1 MAAAA
6 TAAPSAPAA
15 APTATSK
22 SGGAGVGRPQR
33 AFKSAEKPDEVRR
46 SNLNAAKSVGEAVR
60 TSLGPKGLD
69 KMIQT
74 PSGEVIITNDGAT
87 ILKHMAVMHPAAR
100 MLVELSQAQD
110 IEAGDGTTSV
120 VVIAGSLLGAAEKML
135 NKGIH
140 PTIIAESF
148 QNAAA
153 KAVEF
158 LTEISTPLDL
168 NDKESLLRAAST
180 SLNSKIVSQYSAV
193 LAPIAV
199 NAVTRLLDPSQK
211 VSGPASSPSNANP
224 VVPAPPATGTSTG
237 AKAGTS
243 GPSETAGALSAT
255 ARGMISGSGAVTRDR
270 DNEPNVDLR
279 EIRLVKKVGGTI
291 DDTELVEGLV
301 LEQNVVSGGGGP
313 TRMEKAKIA
322 VCQFQLSSPK
332 PDMDNQIVVND
343 YRQMDKILKEERQYL
358 LNMCKKIKKAGCNVL
373 LIQKSILR
381 DAVNDLALHFLA
393 KLKILV
399 IKDVERDE
407 IEFVCKTLNCKPI
420 ADIEAFTEDKLAS
433 AELVDEVEHSG
444 ARVVKIT
451 GIKNMGRTVS
461 VLCTGANSLVLEESE
476 RSLHDALCVVRCL
489 VKRRALIA
497 GGGAPEIHVS
507 RSLSAYAQTL
517 KGMEAYCFQ
526 AYADALEVIPTTLAE
541 NAGLN
546 PIAIVTELRNRHA
559 NGERTAGIN
568 VRKGQITNIL
578 EENVV
583 QPLLVNVS
591 AIELSTEVV
600 SLLLKVDDFQLSR

>member
-1 MAAAA
+1 MSAAAA
-6 TAAPSAPAA
+6 APAA
-15 APTATSK
+15 AAPAAR
-22 SGGAGVGRPQR
+22 GGPSQN
-33 AFKSAEKPDEVRR
+33 AFKNADKPDEVRR
-46 SNLNAAKSVGEAVR
+46 SNLSAAKAVSDAVR
-60 TSLGPKGLD
+60 TSLGPKGMD

-74 PSGEVIITNDGAT
+74 SNGEVVITNDGAT

-110 IEAGDGTTSV
+110 VEAGDGTTSV
-120 VVIAGSLLGAAEKML
+120 VVVAGSLLGAAEKML

-148 QNAAA
+148 QKAAA

-158 LTEISTPLDL
+158 LADISTPVEL
-168 NDKESLLRAAST
+168 NDRESLLRAAST
-180 SLNSKIVSQYSAV
+180 SLNSKIVSQYSSV

-199 NAVTRLLDPSQK
+199 DAVTRLVTPAAAS
-211 VSGPASSPSNANP
+211 SNAAATSSSTAAPATASATPASRASR
-224 VVPAPPATGTSTG
+224 STD
-237 AKAGTS
+237 S
-243 GPSETAGALSAT
+243 Q
-255 ARGMISGSGAVTRDR
+255 D
-270 DNEPNVDLR
+270 NVDLR
-279 EIRLVKKVGGTI
+279 DIRIVKKVGGTI

-301 LEQNVVSGGGGP
+301 LAQNVVSGSGGP

-358 LNMCKKIKKAGCNVL
+358 LNMCKKIKKTGCNVL

-381 DAVNDLALHFLA
+381 DAVNELALHFLA

-407 IEFVCKTLNCKPI
+407 IEFVSKTLGAKPI

-433 AELVDEVEHSG
+433 ADLVDEVQQNG
-444 ARVVKIT
+444 ARVVKVT

-461 VLCTGANSLVLEESE
+461 ILCTGANSLVLEESE

-489 VKRRALIA
+489 VKKKALIA
-497 GGGAPEIHVS
+497 GGGAPEVHVS
-507 RSLSAYAQTL
+507 RLLSQYSQTL

-526 AYADALEVIPTTLAE
+526 AYAEALEVIPTTLAE

-546 PIAIVTELRNRHA
+546 PISIVTELRNRHA
-559 NGERTAGIN
+559 LGERTAGIN

-578 EENVV
+578 EENVL
-583 QPLLVNVS
+583 QPLLVNTS
-591 AIELSTEVV
+591 AIELATETV
-600 SLLLKVDDFQLSR
+600 SLLLRIDDYHLSR

>member
-1 MAAAA
+1 
-6 TAAPSAPAA
+6 
-15 APTATSK
+15 
-22 SGGAGVGRPQR
+22 
-33 AFKSAEKPDEVRR
+33 
-46 SNLNAAKSVGEAVR
+46 
-60 TSLGPKGLD
+60 
-69 KMIQT
+69 MIQT
-74 PSGEVIITNDGAT
+74 SNGEVVITNDGAT

-110 IEAGDGTTSV
+110 VEAGDGTTSV

-135 NKGIH
+135 NKGLH

-148 QNAAA
+148 QKAAA

-158 LTEISTPLDL
+158 LTDISTPVEL
-168 NDKESLLRAAST
+168 NDRESLLRAAST
-180 SLNSKIVSQYSAV
+180 SLNSKIVSQYSSV

-199 NAVTRLLDPSQK
+199 DAVTRL
-211 VSGPASSPSNANP
+211 VI
-224 VVPAPPATGTSTG
+224 PAPPVTSAKLATPGASSSASSTAEGTAPVRSSRNKD
-237 AKAGTS
+237 AQ
-243 GPSETAGALSAT
+243 
-255 ARGMISGSGAVTRDR
+255 D
-270 DNEPNVDLR
+270 NVDLR
-279 EIRLVKKVGGTI
+279 DIRIVKKVGGTI

-301 LEQNVVSGGGGP
+301 LAQNVVSGSGGP

-358 LNMCKKIKKAGCNVL
+358 LNMCKKIKKTGCNVL

-381 DAVNDLALHFLA
+381 DAVNELALHFLA

-399 IKDVERDE
+399 VKDVERDE
-407 IEFVCKTLNCKPI
+407 IEFVSKTLGAKPI

-433 AELVDEVEHSG
+433 ADLIDEVQQNG

-461 VLCTGANSLVLEESE
+461 ILCTGANSLVLEESE

-489 VKRRALIA
+489 VKKKALIA
-497 GGGAPEIHVS
+497 GGGAPEVHVS
-507 RSLSAYAQTL
+507 RLLSQYSQTL

-526 AYADALEVIPTTLAE
+526 AYAEALEVIPTTLAE

-546 PIAIVTELRNRHA
+546 PISIVTELRNRHA
-559 NGERTAGIN
+559 LGERTAGIN

-578 EENVV
+578 EENVL
-583 QPLLVNVS
+583 QPLLVNTS
-591 AIELSTEVV
+591 AIELATETV
-600 SLLLKVDDFQLSR
+600 SLLLRIDDYHLSR